1 MVSATRTEP
10 REGRI
15 DLPGCEIRYLEAG
28 EGPALLHLHGSGGL
42 RWDQQKIML
51 AERFRVIAPEAP
63 GFGGSQLPSGV
74 HSLPGLADALAAM
87 IGQLGGDR
95 AHVLGTSFGGRV
107 ATWLALLH
115 PESVERL
122 VLSAPASF
130 RPAGAKKLAD
140 MAPEEHARLLQR
152 RSAPSNGAS
161 PATAPDPAAE
171 QMRQSNLRAVDH
183 LTAQNPPED
192 ELLARLSEIETPTLV
207 LFGAEDQL
215 IPPENGRIYADRM
228 PDCHLVYVYAAG
240 HLIAQDR
247 PDAYVR
253 TVSEFLERGPAFV
266 VNRG

>member
-1 MVSATRTEP
+1 VTSSPASTQP

-15 DLPGCEIRYLEAG
+15 TLSTCEIRYLEAG
-28 EGPALLHLHGSGGL
+28 DGPVLLHLHGSGGL
-42 RWDQQKIML
+42 RWDPQKAML
-51 AERFRVIAPEAP
+51 SERFRVVAPEAP
-63 GFGGSQLPSGV
+63 GFGGSSSPPGV
-74 HSLPGLADALAAM
+74 RSLPQLTDALAELIAELTD
-87 IGQLGGDR
+87 GR

-115 PESVERL
+115 PDRVERL

-140 MAPEEHARLLQR
+140 MSAEEHARLLQR
-152 RSAPSNGAS
+152 RSAPTNGS
-161 PATAPDPAAE
+161 VPTPDPAAE

-183 LTAQNPPED
+183 LTAENPPED
-192 ELLARLSEIETPTLV
+192 DLLRRLPEIETPTLV

-215 IPPENGRIYADRM
+215 IPPDIGRIYADRM

-240 HLIAQDR
+240 HLIANDR
-247 PDAYVR
+247 PDAYFR